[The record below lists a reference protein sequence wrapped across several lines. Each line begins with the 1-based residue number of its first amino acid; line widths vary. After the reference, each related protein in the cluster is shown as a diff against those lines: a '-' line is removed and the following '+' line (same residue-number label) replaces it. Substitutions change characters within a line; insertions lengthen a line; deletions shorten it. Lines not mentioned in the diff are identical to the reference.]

1 MKWTKGQWQGVEFL
15 TDGQNDL
22 LTEKTG
28 CAKPKIQWIHCL
40 AILSEDLG
48 NRIRNR
54 YTSQGN
60 EKNIKERLGC
70 AKIRSV
76 T

>member
-1 MKWTKGQWQGVEFL
+1 MKRTQGQWQAVEFL

-28 CAKPKIQWIHCL
+28 FAKPKIQWIYCL

-48 NRIRNR
+48 SRIRNR

-60 EKNIKERLGC
+60 EKKYQREIGLC
-70 AKIRSV
+70 WTSA
-76 T
+76 